1 MRWAWN
7 SRRCAPVPL
16 AFNAGRQCCAVAWE
30 ASVALQLCVPC
41 ARAPTRSKDPDTKWY
56 GQVHA
61 FLSYQ
66 ERGRRVRSEAAY
78 VRWYVEVAHSP
89 RTALLGWPRLKWS
102 REPGP
107 GADGRTVVCDYYDL
121 IPLADI
127 NRPVLIQPDPTGG
140 DAVARQRFFVN
151 PFVH

>member
-1 MRWAWN
+1 MQ
-7 SRRCAPVPL
+7 L
-16 AFNAGRQCCAVAWE
+16 ADPAGAVAETTADWCCACPAT
-30 ASVALQLCVPC
+30 
-41 ARAPTRSKDPDTKWY
+41 APPRSKEPHIKWY
-56 GQVHA
+56 GQVQA

-66 ERGRRVRSEAAY
+66 ERGRRGRSEAAY
-78 VRWYVEVAHSP
+78 VRWYTEVEHSVK
-89 RTALLGWPRLKWS
+89 TAPLGWPRLKWS

-127 NRPVLIQPDPTGG
+127 NRPVLIQRDPTGG
-140 DAVARQRFFVN
+140 DAVAWQRFFVN